1 MTPEQ
6 FLQFADP
13 LPEPTLLLSSDGLIL
28 AGNRA
33 VEEQLRISVSRLR
46 TRRLTEIVA
55 EPPDEVAHYL
65 RLCGRSRSLVF
76 GALSL
81 HRKDDDGI
89 SCRTE
94 GFVVRSM
101 EEGTKSTIIMRL
113 IPKDGRTKQFVALN
127 QRIEELGTEIHRRR
141 RAEEEARQREE
152 WLHVTVHCI
161 GDGVICTDSHG
172 RVTMMNPVAE
182 FLTGWAQDKA
192 QGQSLE
198 TVFPIFN
205 EQTKES
211 VENPVDK
218 VLREGVIVGLANHTV
233 LVARDGTPRPID
245 DSAAPIR
252 DSAGKLI
259 GVVLI
264 FRDVTEHRRAE
275 RALRASEAQECDSR
289 NGDGL
294 RHHHRPRRQCRRV

>member
-33 VEEQLRISVSRLR
+33 VEEQLGISVSWLR

-55 EPPDEVAHYL
+55 ESPDEVAHYL
-65 RLCGRSRSLVF
+65 RLCGRSRSLVI

-152 WLHVTVHCI
+152 WLQVTVHSI

-182 FLTGWAQDKA
+182 FLTGWPQDEA
-192 QGQSLE
+192 QGQPLE

-205 EQTKES
+205 EQTQRAG
-211 VENPVDK
+211 
-218 VLREGVIVGLANHTV
+218 RE
-233 LVARDGTPRPID
+233 PRGQ
-245 DSAAPIR
+245 SAAGR
-252 DSAGKLI
+252 
-259 GVVLI
+259 
-264 FRDVTEHRRAE
+264 RHRRACE
-275 RALRASEAQECDSR
+275 P
-289 NGDGL
+289 
-294 RHHHRPRRQCRRV
+294 HRPGRQGRNAEAD